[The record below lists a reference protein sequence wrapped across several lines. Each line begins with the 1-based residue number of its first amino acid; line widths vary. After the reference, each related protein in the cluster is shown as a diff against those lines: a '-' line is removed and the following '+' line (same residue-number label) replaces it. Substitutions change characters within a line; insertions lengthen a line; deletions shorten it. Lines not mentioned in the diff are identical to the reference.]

1 MDIKIVEIKFGYNE
15 TVVLD
20 NLLVLLLFAVGVLN
34 FQEDRYIVIRMF
46 VLEKISGY
54 IISYVHVTK

>member
-34 FQEDRYIVIRMF
+34 
-46 VLEKISGY
+46 
-54 IISYVHVTK
+54 